1 MLNQLLNKVNSP
13 EEFVEFLKRFREKH
27 IMEYKEATNLP
38 KSFWETYSSFSNT
51 SGGIIVLGVKEAFPE
66 NQIIGVGNSG
76 KIIADLWNQL
86 SNPKQGQFP

>member
-1 MLNQLLNKVNSP
+1 MLNQLVNKVNSP

-51 SGGIIVLGVKEAFPE
+51 SGGIIVLGV
-66 NQIIGVGNSG
+66 
-76 KIIADLWNQL
+76 
-86 SNPKQGQFP
+86 